1 MKIIKEENAEK
12 FNYAD
17 TSSVLE
23 YGIALNEKKIWIS
36 VLIKLM
42 GDTLWRDI
50 AQI

>member
-1 MKIIKEENAEK
+1 MKIIKEKDAEK

-23 YGIALNEKKIWIS
+23 YGIALNEKTWIF
-36 VLIKLM
+36 VLIKLLE
-42 GDTLWRDI
+42 DILWRDI